1 MVGGQNESAAAN
13 SNSPSRRA
21 LLKATAAASA
31 LAATGALGTNFAHA
45 ASSDKL
51 RIGLVGC
58 GGRGTGAAKDCL
70 GSNENVQ
77 LVAMGD
83 MFPERIADCRKNLT
97 ELGEKLAVKDEQC
110 FIGFDAYQ
118 QVLATD
124 IDLVIL
130 ATPPGFRPMH
140 IAAAVDAGK
149 HIFAEKPCATDP
161 AGVRSVMESA
171 KKIKEKNLAFVCGTQ
186 RRHHAGYIETIK
198 RIHDGAIGEVVGGQC
213 YWNQGGLWMHPRQ
226 PNWSDM
232 EWQLRN
238 WLYFTWLSGDHIVE
252 QHVHN
257 IDVMNWVMG
266 GPPES
271 AYGMGGRQART
282 APAYGHIYD
291 HFAIEY
297 VYKNGT
303 RIQSMCRQQDG
314 TEARVG
320 ENVVGTKGTS
330 NPSAGQITG
339 ANSFRFKKSTDAVGE
354 YQQEH
359 VDLINSIRSGKPL
372 NEAQRIAETT
382 LTAIMGRMSAY
393 TGKLVTWDQALNSKL
408 SLLPTTF
415 AIGPIEVPPV
425 AIPGKEQLV

>member
-1 MVGGQNESAAAN
+1 MNDHGPIGNAAN
-13 SNSPSRRA
+13 DSTVSRRSV
-21 LLKATAAASA
+21 LKATASASA
-31 LAATGALGTNFAHA
+31 FAMTGALGTNFAHA
-45 ASSDKL
+45 QGSTL
-51 RIGLVGC
+51 IRVGLVGC
-58 GGRGTGAAKDCL
+58 GGRGNGAAKDCA

-77 LVAMGD
+77 IVALGD
-83 MFPERIADCRKNLT
+83 VFQERIDRAKKQLA
-97 ELGEKLAVKDEQC
+97 ELGDKFAVKDDHC
-110 FIGFDAYQ
+110 FVGFDAYQ
-118 QVLATD
+118 KVIASEV
-124 IDLVIL
+124 DLVIF

-149 HIFAEKPCATDP
+149 HIFAEKPVAVDP
-161 AGVRSVMESA
+161 AGVRSVLASA
-171 KKIKEKNLAFVCGTQ
+171 KKIKEKKLGFVCGTQ

-198 RIHDGAIGEVVGGQC
+198 RIQDGAIGDVVGGQC

-226 PNWSDM
+226 ESWSDM

-266 GPPES
+266 GPPVS

-282 APAYGHIYD
+282 DPAYGHIFD
-291 HFAIEY
+291 HFAIEF
-297 VYKNGT
+297 VYPNGT
-303 RIQSMCRQQDG
+303 RIQSMARQQDG
-314 TEARVG
+314 TEVRVG
-320 ENVVGTKGTS
+320 ENIVGTKGTS

-339 ANSFRFKKSTDAVGE
+339 ANPLRLRAPQGGYGE

-359 VDLINSIRSGKPL
+359 VDLIKSIRAGSPL
-372 NEAQRIAETT
+372 NEAQTIAHST

-393 TGKLVTWDQALNSKL
+393 TGKLVTWEQAMNSKL
-408 SLLPTTF
+408 DIVPSSF
-415 AIGPIEVPPV
+415 AMGPMPVPPV

>member
-1 MVGGQNESAAAN
+1 MHRATNDKARPQL
-13 SNSPSRRA
+13 SRRDI
-21 LLKATAAASA
+21 LKTTAAASTLIA
-31 LAATGALGTNFAHA
+31 SGALGTNFAYA
-45 ASSDKL
+45 RASDKL

-58 GGRGTGAAKDCL
+58 GGRGTGAAKDCIS
-70 GSNENVQ
+70 SNDNVQ
-77 LVAMGD
+77 LVALGD
-83 MFPERIADCRKNLT
+83 VFPERIASAKSQLT
-97 ELGEKLAVKDEQC
+97 DLGEKLAVADDHC
-110 FIGFDAYQ
+110 FSGFDAYRK
-118 QVLATD
+118 VLACE

-149 HIFAEKPCATDP
+149 HIFAEKPVATDP
-161 AGVRSVMESA
+161 AGVRSVLESA
-171 KKIKEKNLAFVCGTQ
+171 AKIKQKKLGFVCGTQ

-226 PNWSDM
+226 PAWSDM

-257 IDVMNWVMG
+257 LDVMNWVMG

-271 AYGMGGRQART
+271 AYATGGRQSRT
-282 APAYGHIYD
+282 DAAYGHIYD
-291 HFAIEY
+291 HFAVEY

-303 RIQSMCRQQDG
+303 RISSMCRQQDG
-314 TEARVG
+314 TETRVG

-330 NPSAGQITG
+330 DPSAGRISG
-339 ANSFRFKKSTDAVGE
+339 ENAFRFKASTEAVGE

-359 VDLINSIRSGKPL
+359 VDLINSIRAGEPL
-372 NEAQRIAETT
+372 NEAAQIAHST

-393 TGKLVTWDQALNSKL
+393 SGKLVTFEQALASKL
-408 SLLPTTF
+408 EIVPTSLAMGPLP
-415 AIGPIEVPPV
+415 VPPV
-425 AIPGKEQLV
+425 AVPGKDPLV

>member
-1 MVGGQNESAAAN
+1 MQAGRRIESAAN
-13 SNSPSRRA
+13 SSTVSRRSV
-21 LLKATAAASA
+21 LKATAGASA
-31 LAATGALGTNFAHA
+31 FAMAGALTTNFAHA
-45 ASSDKL
+45 QGSTKL

-58 GGRGTGAAKDCL
+58 GGRGSGAAKDCAS
-70 GSNENVQ
+70 SNDNVQ
-77 LVAMGD
+77 IVAMGD
-83 MFPERIADCRKNLT
+83 VFQERIDGAKKALA
-97 ELGEKLAVKDEQC
+97 ELGDKFSVKDDHC
-110 FIGFDAYQ
+110 FVGFDAYQ
-118 QVLATD
+118 KVIASD
-124 IDLVIL
+124 VDLVIL

-149 HIFAEKPCATDP
+149 HIFAEKPVAVDP
-161 AGVRSVMESA
+161 AGVRSVLESA
-171 KKIKEKNLAFVCGTQ
+171 KKIKEKKLGFVCGTQ
-186 RRHHAGYIETIK
+186 RRHHKGYIETIK
-198 RIHDGAIGEVVGGQC
+198 RIHDGAIGDVVGGQC
-213 YWNQGGLWMHPRQ
+213 YWNQAGLWMHPRQ
-226 PNWSDM
+226 QSWSDM

-257 IDVMNWVMG
+257 IDVMNWVMNAT
-266 GPPES
+266 PVS

-282 APAYGHIYD
+282 DPAYGHIFD

-297 VYKNGT
+297 VYPNGT

-314 TEARVG
+314 TEVRVG

-339 ANSFRFKKSTDAVGE
+339 SNAFRLRAPEGGYGE

-359 VDLINSIRSGKPL
+359 VDLINSIRAGTPL
-372 NEAQRIAETT
+372 NEAKQIAETT

-393 TGKLVTWDQALNSKL
+393 TGKLVTWEQAMNSKL
-408 SLLPTTF
+408 DIVPAKF
-415 AIGPIEVPPV
+415 AMGPMPVPAV

>member
-1 MVGGQNESAAAN
+1 MLGGQDGSAADRN
-13 SNSPSRRA
+13 SLSRRS

-31 LAATGALGTNFAHA
+31 LAASGALGTNFAHA
-45 ASSDKL
+45 QGSTKL

-58 GGRGTGAAKDCL
+58 GGRGNGAAKDCA

-77 LVAMGD
+77 IVAMGD
-83 MFPERIADCRKNLT
+83 VFQERIDGAKKALT
-97 ELGEKLAVKDEQC
+97 ELGDKFSVKDDHC
-110 FIGFDAYQ
+110 FVGFDAYQ
-118 QVLATD
+118 KVIASD
-124 IDLVIL
+124 VDLVIL

-149 HIFAEKPCATDP
+149 HIFAEKPVAVDP
-161 AGVRSVMESA
+161 AGVRSVLESA
-171 KKIKEKNLAFVCGTQ
+171 KKIKEKRLGFVCGTQ
-186 RRHHAGYIETIK
+186 RRHHKGYIDTIK
-198 RIHDGAIGEVVGGQC
+198 RIHDGAIGDVVGGQC
-213 YWNQGGLWMHPRQ
+213 YWNQAGLWMHPRQ
-226 PNWSDM
+226 QSWSDM

-257 IDVMNWVMG
+257 IDVMNWVMNAT
-266 GPPES
+266 PVS

-282 APAYGHIYD
+282 DPAYGHIFD

-297 VYKNGT
+297 VYPNGT

-314 TEARVG
+314 TEVRVG

-339 ANSFRFKKSTDAVGE
+339 SNAFRLRAPEGGYGE

-359 VDLINSIRSGKPL
+359 VDLINSIRAGTPL
-372 NEAQRIAETT
+372 NEAKQIAETT

-393 TGKLVTWDQALNSKL
+393 TGKLVTWEQAMNSKL
-408 SLLPTTF
+408 DIVPSTF
-415 AIGPIEVPPV
+415 AMGPMPVPAV